1 MFSPSLSA
9 EQQRELAKRITSF
22 LSLYTHI
29 SDSYIIVRLILSSD
43 SIMSRS
49 MCSNGQVAISL
60 QEFFSEDLW
69 KSLPGSWQLVL
80 QDLSYRQTA
89 DLLLDSKNQ
98 DRR

>member
-9 EQQRELAKRITSF
+9 KQQRELAKRITSF

-29 SDSYIIVRLILSSD
+29 SDSYIIVRLILFFFFLKF
-43 SIMSRS
+43 MH
-49 MCSNGQVAISL
+49 SNDRFATFL

-69 KSLPGSWQLVL
+69 RCLPVSWQLVL
-80 QDLSYRQTA
+80 QELSYQQTA
-89 DLLLDSKNQ
+89 DLLLDPNNP

>member
-9 EQQRELAKRITSF
+9 EQQRELAKSITTF

-29 SDSYIIVRLILSSD
+29 SDSYIIVRLILSSYR
-43 SIMSRS
+43 ITFS
-49 MCSNGQVAISL
+49 MCANDQLAIDL

-80 QDLSYRQTA
+80 QDLSYQQTA
-89 DLLLDSKNQ
+89 DLLLDPKNQ